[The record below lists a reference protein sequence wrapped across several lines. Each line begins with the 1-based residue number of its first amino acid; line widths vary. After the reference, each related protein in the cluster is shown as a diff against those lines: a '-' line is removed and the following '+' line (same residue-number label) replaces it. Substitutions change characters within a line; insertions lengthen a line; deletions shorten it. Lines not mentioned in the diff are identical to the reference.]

1 MKVIDVR
8 GKVPVAVATSKQGSI
23 TFRRAVDRDRGAI
36 SRLIL
41 QEKLNPLFLDPKN
54 FVVASEENEVVGC
67 AQLRGIPFSGTVR
80 GEMELSSVVVKEG
93 FRSRGIGSNLIQI
106 LLFQQDGKMA
116 PRNADV
122 FLMTT
127 SNREGFYSRFG
138 FKRVVENEQIP
149 MLLRVEKLLGTPIAN
164 AVAGQAL
171 LVMTNRS

>member
-1 MKVIDVR
+1 MIS
-8 GKVPVAVATSKQGSI
+8 VATLLPI
-23 TFRRAVDRDRGAI
+23 DFR
-36 SRLIL
+36 
-41 QEKLNPLFLDPKN
+41 
-54 FVVASEENEVVGC
+54 
-67 AQLRGIPFSGTVR
+67 
-80 GEMELSSVVVKEG
+80 
-93 FRSRGIGSNLIQI
+93 RSRGIGSNLIQI

-149 MLLRVEKLLGTPIAN
+149 MLLRVEKLLGTPIAK